1 MESEILGSG
10 IGNTAQGIRNLL
22 TIRKQNPSSSD
33 KDSNPVPGIRNP
45 RRGIQSPKL
54 SWISLHG
61 GSSFVNTSSRGIYLF
76 ENMQCHYIFNGRYH
90 KSITNT
96 TYDKAKNTLSNS
108 LGKNEVQTTEVFF
121 KKIDVSFLRNLGVS
135 RVW

>member
-76 ENMQCHYIFNGRYH
+76 ENMQCHYIFIFFFHY
-90 KSITNT
+90 ITNT

-108 LGKNEVQTTEVFF
+108 LGKNEVQTIEVFF